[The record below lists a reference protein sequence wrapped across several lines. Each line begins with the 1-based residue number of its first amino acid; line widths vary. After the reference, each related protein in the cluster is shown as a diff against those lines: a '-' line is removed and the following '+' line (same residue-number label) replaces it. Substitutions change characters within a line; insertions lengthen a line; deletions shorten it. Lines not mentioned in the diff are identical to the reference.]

1 MQFLLGV
8 SVQMC
13 FNINN
18 TLLIDINHTTPATAQ
33 ASSNIIRCALA
44 AVAVAVFQDIINAI
58 GEGWTFTLLGALCS
72 VSAALYW
79 VDREKGMVWRTA
91 NVLNAGNE
99 GALPEGYRAEDGEE
113 MIVREHKKRVE
124 TEGNEGETD
133 VGDGGA
139 VKDVE
144 KMTCSQG

>member
-1 MQFLLGV
+1 MQFILGV
-8 SVQMC
+8 SVQTC

-44 AVAVAVFQDIINAI
+44 AVAVAVFQDVIDAI

-79 VDREKGMVWRTA
+79 VDREKGMAWRTA
-91 NVLNAGNE
+91 TVSKVGNAAAAFPDARGT
-99 GALPEGYRAEDGEE
+99 EDGEE
-113 MIVREHKKRVE
+113 MMAREFHEKAK
-124 TEGNEGETD
+124 NERE
-133 VGDGGA
+133 
-139 VKDVE
+139 
-144 KMTCSQG
+144 